1 MLGSPVQ
8 LNPPFKTSKNFMK
21 STFWNQKVKLSVR
34 TGRRPSFTRSPTIFQ
49 RYAYQPSPNACP
61 SVLSPHP
68 ICTVVS
74 TPKVYSHKYTDL
86 ESISRYHLSTDVLC
100 HVTVDL
106 LGVPADGAQE
116 VGGRHRSQKWHR
128 RPTGT

>member
-1 MLGSPVQ
+1 MLEQADDLLLHVVQ
-8 LNPPFKTSKNFMK
+8 QYSKGMHISLLPMLAHQFC
-21 STFWNQKVKLSVR
+21 
-34 TGRRPSFTRSPTIFQ
+34 RRIP
-49 RYAYQPSPNACP
+49 Y
-61 SVLSPHP
+61 
-68 ICTVVS
+68 VVS
-74 TPKVYSHKYTDL
+74 TPKVYTHKYTDL
-86 ESISRYHLSTDVLC
+86 ESILRYHLSTDVLC